1 MNWRASI
8 NLGLSSEL
16 KAAFPDTVAEVRPLN
31 LDINIRDSQWLVGFT
46 EGEGCFSILVI
57 NKTEGSTSNKTRRN
71 IVLEFQLTQHSRD
84 ILLIKSL
91 VDYLGCGNV
100 YYYPDK
106 SNGVYFKVRAK

>member
-46 EGEGCFSILVI
+46 EGEGCFSILVKK
-57 NKTEGSTSNKTRRN
+57 NWGGSTSNQTIIK
-71 IVLEFQLTQHSRD
+71 IVLEFLLTQHSRD

-91 VDYLGCGNV
+91 VIT
-100 YYYPDK
+100 
-106 SNGVYFKVRAK
+106 